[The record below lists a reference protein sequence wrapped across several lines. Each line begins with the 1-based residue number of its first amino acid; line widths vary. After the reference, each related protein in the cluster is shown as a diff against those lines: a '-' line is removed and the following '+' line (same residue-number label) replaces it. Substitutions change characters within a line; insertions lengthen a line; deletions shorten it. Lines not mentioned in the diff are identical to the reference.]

1 MGIFKKIIIYGL
13 IMLCVA
19 GSSVFLSY
27 KLFSKHDKIEHKPF
41 DMKVWVKDVLKLS
54 VVEIQISQIH
64 RFESQGIKL
73 YDFSLP
79 FTQQQSLIVT
89 EGKVSLGYDLQRVQ
103 INENTRSIEVVLPE
117 MTVQSIDL
125 DFNFISET
133 DPLLNRITPSMRNKM
148 LADIKQQVSQSV
160 RENYKEK
167 IQSKDEMI
175 LKLLQKVSSK
185 EVSIKK
191 GDLD

>member
-1 MGIFKKIIIYGL
+1 
-13 IMLCVA
+13 MLCVA